1 VVKRND
7 ASNSGPAMVSRSAPV
22 GEVSP
27 VLGALRRRAPRLYL
41 LAVRHQ
47 SALKQPMFDARRCPR
62 DSLPVPAALN
72 GVECV
77 DKVIAY
83 ITRGERFI
91 VFEQPEVSSA
101 GIQVPGGTVE
111 EGESLEEAVLRE
123 ANEETGLSRLRIV
136 RALGVQLHRRPSG
149 RIHRRHYFHLEDHSE
164 AVPDVWE
171 HYEEFPHC
179 GSAPILYRLGW
190 ADLHDPPPLEAE
202 LDHALHQL
210 RLGLTKPSLS
220 PFGRHRHAAR
230 ALILDDHDR
239 VLLLQARIS
248 GQPMW
253 VTPGGGVERDECYA
267 SALQREV
274 AEEVGVPLRVGPI
287 VWVRRFSGAEAGNVG
302 PGGEFTEVFFSGRAL
317 DHDVSPL
324 RPDDYVIGHKW
335 WSVDEL
341 IASRELF
348 APRALPT
355 LLPSLIE
362 TGAINHGTP
371 TDIGL

>member
-1 VVKRND
+1 M
-7 ASNSGPAMVSRSAPV
+7 GRSVPV
-22 GEVSP
+22 RKVSP
-27 VLGALRRRAPRLYL
+27 VLRALRRGGARLYL
-41 LAVRHQ
+41 GAVRHRP
-47 SALKQPMFDARRCPR
+47 ALQQPTFDARRGPR
-62 DSLPVPAALN
+62 ESLPVPASN
-72 GVECV
+72 GVVECV

-123 ANEETGLSRLRIV
+123 ANEETGLSQLRIV

-164 AVPDVWE
+164 SRREVWE

-190 ADLHDPPPLEAE
+190 ANLHDPPALDAE

-210 RLGLTKPSLS
+210 RLGLTKPFLS
-220 PFGRHRHAAR
+220 RIGARHRHAAR
-230 ALILDDHDR
+230 ALILDDKDR

-248 GQPMW
+248 GQAMW
-253 VTPGGGVERDECYA
+253 VTPGGGVERHECYA

-287 VWVRRFSGAEAGNVG
+287 VWVRRFSGADAGNIG

-317 DHDVSPL
+317 DHEISPL

-341 IASRELF
+341 TASRELF
-348 APRALPT
+348 APRALPR
-355 LLPSLIE
+355 LLPSLLE
-362 TGAINHGTP
+362 TGAISGGTP
-371 TDIGL
+371 TNIGL